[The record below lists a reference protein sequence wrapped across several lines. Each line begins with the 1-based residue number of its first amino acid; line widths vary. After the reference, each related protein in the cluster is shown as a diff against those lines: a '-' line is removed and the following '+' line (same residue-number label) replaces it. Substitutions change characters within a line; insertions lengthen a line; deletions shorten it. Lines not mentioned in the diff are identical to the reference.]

1 VKKFKAYLT
10 DEEHDMEEVQVSWR
24 RGVAT
29 AELSS
34 RGLLTFRAV

>member
-1 VKKFKAYLT
+1 LT
-10 DEEHDMEEVQVSWR
+10 DEEHDMEEVEVAWR

-34 RGLLTFRAV
+34 RGLMTFRAV